1 MVNDSPSALLLAQA
15 SPADTPAGIDKLAQ
29 QAPEN
34 VEEAVRIDPAFV
46 LSKLESWVV
55 EFQRLLPN
63 IVVAIVIFL
72 IFVFMAW
79 LAARGFRRWADR
91 HSRSNLGLVLGALVK
106 WLVIFAGLM
115 LSLTIVIP
123 SMKPGDL
130 IAGLGVG
137 SVAIGF
143 AFKEILQNWLAG
155 LLILLQ
161 RPFDVGDQIIVNDYE
176 GTVEGIHTRATVINT
191 YDGRRAIIPNADVY
205 STAVIVNTVNKN
217 RRSDYDIGIGY
228 GSDIQKTR
236 RIILETL
243 DHVPEVEHDPA
254 PEVLVYDLAPF
265 TVNLRIR
272 WWTDSRRSNTIRV
285 RGAVL
290 EAVKAALDREG
301 VELPFPTQVVMLQQA
316 GEGGET
322 AAALDGQQPLGERGR
337 SQATA
342 AISRGEP

>member
-1 MVNDSPSALLLAQA
+1 MKDAHTPILLAQA
-15 SPADTPAGIDKLAQ
+15 SPADTPASIDKLAQ
-29 QAPEN
+29 QAPET
-34 VEEAVRIDPAFV
+34 VEEAVRVDPAFV

-63 IVVAIVIFL
+63 ILVAIVIFSAFL
-72 IFVFMAW
+72 FMSW

-91 HSRSNLGLVLGALVK
+91 HHRSNLGLVLGALVK
-106 WLVIFAGLM
+106 WIVIFAGLM

-123 SMKPGDL
+123 SLRPGDL

-161 RPFDVGDQIIVNDYE
+161 RPFDVGDQIIVNDFE

-205 STAVIVNTVNKN
+205 STAVIVNTANKN
-217 RRSDYDIGIGY
+217 RRSEYDVGIGY
-228 GSDIQKTR
+228 GDDIEKART
-236 RIILETL
+236 IILRTL
-243 DHVPEVEHDPA
+243 EQVPEVVRDPA
-254 PEVLVYDLAPF
+254 PEVVVYELAPF
-265 TVNLRIR
+265 TVNLKIR
-272 WWTDSRRSNTIRV
+272 WWTDSRRSNTVRV

-290 EAVKAALDREG
+290 EAVKIALDREG
-301 VELPFPTQVVMLQQA
+301 VELPFPTQVTLLQDQ
-316 GEGGET
+316 T
-322 AAALDGQQPLGERGR
+322 QQPDGGR
-337 SQATA
+337 EAQRTGSSA
-342 AISRGEP
+342 RRP